1 MSETKYEAL
10 KKAWLEFAS
19 INQGELR
26 EVTEIISIIDKMEA
40 APTKNAITR
49 EEIMRVKDPDKRIQ
63 LVRENLELFQ
73 GTNNELQN
81 IFN

>member
-10 KKAWLEFAS
+10 KKAWLEFSS
-19 INQGELR
+19 INQDELR

-81 IFN
+81 KFN